1 MSSLAFKLLL
11 TPALIGIASLAG
23 RRWGTAISGWLVGLP
38 LTSGPIAFFL
48 ALNHGPAF
56 AAEATAGTLTGAISQ
71 AAFCLAYGWFALR
84 WGWPQALAVSC
95 LAFAALTALLQYLAL
110 PLALLFLLVIAVLG
124 IALRAMPS
132 ATSAGRRWA
141 AAREPQARVREPSSR
156 KGRSPKGPPL
166 SPSARALVPARAE
179 ASPQTANPQPRWD
192 ITARMVIATAFV
204 LLLTGLAPAFG
215 PRLTGLLAPF
225 PLYAAILAIFAHR
238 LQGPSSAALV
248 LRGLLLGLFAF
259 AGFFLAL
266 AALLEPLGIAP
277 AFAAAI
283 IIALTIQA
291 GSLWVMRRA
300 ALHSSVKI

>member
-23 RRWGTAISGWLVGLP
+23 RRWGTAVSGWLVGLP

-56 AAEATAGTLTGAISQ
+56 AAEAAAGTLTGAISQ
-71 AAFCLAYGWFALR
+71 AAFCLAYGWLALR
-84 WGWPQALAVSC
+84 WDWSLALTVSC
-95 LAFAALTALLQYLAL
+95 LTFATLTALLQYLAL
-110 PLALLFLLVIAVLG
+110 PLALFFLLVIAVLG
-124 IALRAMPS
+124 IALRAMP
-132 ATSAGRRWA
+132 
-141 AAREPQARVREPSSR
+141 
-156 KGRSPKGPPL
+156 
-166 SPSARALVPARAE
+166 ARAE
-179 ASPQTANPQPRWD
+179 ASPQATNPPPHWD
-192 ITARMVIATAFV
+192 IPARMVIATAFV

-225 PLYAAILAIFAHR
+225 PLYATILAIFTHR
-238 LQGPSSAALV
+238 LQGPASAALV

-283 IIALTIQA
+283 TIALTIQA
-291 GSLWVMRRA
+291 GSLWVVRRA
-300 ALHSSVKI
+300 SARLSLKA

>member
-124 IALRAMPS
+124 IALREMPS

-141 AAREPQARVREPSSR
+141 
-156 KGRSPKGPPL
+156 PPL

-283 IIALTIQA
+283 ILALTIQA

-300 ALHSSVKI
+300 AAHSSVKI